1 MKKIILFFVLYVCS
15 STEIHAQVG
24 TYDTLHFKKHYVN
37 DIFSSFYNANFRSG
51 LVLQSSAS
59 INYALNGASANG
71 FRFRWLA
78 NDTLVN
84 HTNDNDLI
92 MTLLPKGD
100 LIIKKSLN
108 VPDLTVG
115 SSTDTSYKK
124 LVIAGANKP
133 TNPGSRRD
141 ISYEFSSA
149 GKAIVRAY
157 RGGSWDTYLK
167 FMTSGISNTGG
178 TPAVRMHI
186 NQDGN
191 IGLGTVAPGQHL
203 QLSAS
208 GDVNNLIFIENT
220 EVPLSNFYIGNTSSN
235 YIVTNQRQ
243 ANVVESYT
251 DLHIG
256 ATNAGNIYFE
266 TGRLST
272 VAPVRMTI
280 LNNGSVGIGTT
291 ATGTNKLAVEGTIAA
306 RRVKVTQASPWPD
319 YVFHDDYCLPSLND
333 LALYV
338 SEHKHLPGMPD
349 AAQIEKDGQDLGEMN
364 RKLLEKVE
372 ELTLYIFQQQ
382 KKNEAQQ
389 TQIDMLIKK
398 LKE

>member
-1 MKKIILFFVLYVCS
+1 MKKVILVFVLFIYS
-15 STEIHAQVG
+15 QTAIQAQVG
-24 TYDTLHFKKHYVN
+24 AYDTLHFKKTYNN
-37 DIFSSFYNANFRSG
+37 DIFSSFYSANFRSG
-51 LVLQSSAS
+51 LVLQSGAS

-78 NDTLVN
+78 NDTLIN
-84 HTNDNDLI
+84 QTNDNDLI
-92 MTLLPKGD
+92 MTLLPKGE

-157 RGGSWDTYLK
+157 RGSSWDTYLQ
-167 FMTSGISNTGG
+167 FMTSGVNNAGG
-178 TPAVRMHI
+178 TPVVRMHI

-191 IGLGTVAPGQHL
+191 IGLGTVGPSHHL

-208 GDVNNLIFIENT
+208 GDVNNMMFFENT
-220 EVPLSNFYIGNTSSN
+220 GVPYSNFYIGNTSSN

-251 DLHIG
+251 NLHIG
-256 ATNAGNIYFE
+256 ASNAGNIYFE

-280 LNNGSVGIGTT
+280 LNNGSVGIGTSV
-291 ATGTNKLAVEGTIAA
+291 TGTNKLAVEGTIAA
-306 RRVKVTQASPWPD
+306 RKVKVTQVSPWPD
-319 YVFHDDYCLPSLND
+319 YVFHDNYYLPSLKE
-333 LALYV
+333 LALYI

-349 AAQIEKDGQDLGEMN
+349 AAQIDKNGQDLGEMN

-372 ELTLYIFQQQ
+372 ELTLYIIQQQ
-382 KKNEAQQ
+382 KKNEEQQ

-398 LKE
+398 LTE